1 MIKNYGVALRSS
13 KMNQQNSSPVYL
25 MKDLVHKTGLSADTI
40 RFYEKKH
47 LLEPSFRG
55 ENNYRYYQDDA
66 LKRLIFIK
74 RCRALDISLKEIEYL
89 IELEQKPQQD
99 CSAVNQLIDEH
110 LKQVEQKIIELQK
123 FQIQLQQLRQSC
135 TTQSTID
142 DCQILRHLEAG
153 LSDA

>member
-1 MIKNYGVALRSS
+1 
-13 KMNQQNSSPVYL
+13 MNQQNSSAIYL
-25 MKDLVHKTGLSADTI
+25 MKDLVHQTGLSADTI

-55 ENNYRYYQDDA
+55 DNNYRYYLDDA

-74 RCRALDISLKEIEYL
+74 RCRALDISLKEIENL

-135 TTQSTID
+135 ATQSTID

-153 LSDA
+153 LDA

>member
-47 LLEPSFRG
+47 LLEPYFRG
-55 ENNYRYYQDDA
+55 DNNYRYYQVDA

-123 FQIQLQQLRQSC
+123 FQIQLQQFRQSC
-135 TTQSTID
+135 ATQSTID

-153 LSDA
+153 LDV

>member
-1 MIKNYGVALRSS
+1 
-13 KMNQQNSSPVYL
+13 MNQQNSSPVYL
-25 MKDLVHKTGLSADTI
+25 IKDLVQKTGLSADTI
-40 RFYEKKH
+40 RFYEKKN

-55 ENNYRYYQDDA
+55 DNNYRYYQDEA

-89 IELEQKPQQD
+89 IQLEQNPLQD

-110 LKQVEQKIIELQK
+110 LKQVEQKIVELKK

-135 TTQSTID
+135 ATLSTID
-142 DCQILRHLEAG
+142 DCQILRQLEAET
-153 LSDA
+153 SDE

>member
-1 MIKNYGVALRSS
+1 MIKNYGVALGSS
-13 KMNQQNSSPVYL
+13 KMNQQNSSAIYL

-55 ENNYRYYQDDA
+55 DNNYRYYQDDA

-135 TTQSTID
+135 ATQSTID

-153 LSDA
+153 LDA

>member
-1 MIKNYGVALRSS
+1 MIKNYGVALGSS
-13 KMNQQNSSPVYL
+13 KMNQQNASPVYL

-40 RFYEKKH
+40 RFYEKKN

-55 ENNYRYYQDDA
+55 DNNYRYYQDEA

-89 IELEQKPQQD
+89 IQLEQNPQQD
-99 CSAVNQLIDEH
+99 CSAVNQLIDAH
-110 LKQVEQKIIELQK
+110 LKQVEQKIVELKK

-135 TTQSTID
+135 ATLSTID
-142 DCQILRHLEAG
+142 DCQILRQLEAET
-153 LSDA
+153 SDE